1 MYAVMC
7 CESSVWE
14 GCLSNCPM
22 EIMDIVR
29 KSNSKQ
35 FVELN
40 AKLKMIELL
49 EEKGQNLYDLEELQY
64 FSGTEPPV

>member
-1 MYAVMC
+1 
-7 CESSVWE
+7 
-14 GCLSNCPM
+14 M

-40 AKLKMIELL
+40 AKLKMIELV
-49 EEKGQNLYDLEELQY
+49 EEKGQNLNDLWELQY

>member
-1 MYAVMC
+1 
-7 CESSVWE
+7 
-14 GCLSNCPM
+14 
-22 EIMDIVR
+22 MDIVR

-49 EEKGQNLYDLEELQY
+49 EERGQDLYDLEELQY
-64 FSGTEPPV
+64 FSDIKPLYKTVYLLFHLVNSLGF